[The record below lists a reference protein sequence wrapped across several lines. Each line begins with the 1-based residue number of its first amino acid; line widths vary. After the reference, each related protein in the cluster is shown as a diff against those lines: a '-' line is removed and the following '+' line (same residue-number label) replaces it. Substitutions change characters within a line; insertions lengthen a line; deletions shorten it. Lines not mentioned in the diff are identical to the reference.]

1 MNNSFLMLHEG
12 EHMTVKKAFERFIFK
27 KKIKN
32 LSPKTL
38 QTYDECIKPFMHYIG
53 EEIEEIDTD
62 LVLAYISTLYN
73 RSLATATR
81 ASYTRHI
88 KAFMR
93 WLKDCYNIPVA
104 LSEIEIPKA
113 DKKLVHI
120 LTQDDIRLLFTSV
133 KCESEWL
140 TERNC
145 AILSLMLDSGLRRN
159 EVVTLKWNNVF
170 FDENYVL
177 VCGKGSKERF
187 IPLGTFTKGLL
198 EKYRSLCPFI
208 NDYVFVG
215 RYGKPITDN
224 TIKLFVQKLKQSTG
238 LDFSAHKLRHNFA
251 TNYCIDSLEST
262 GQCDA
267 FTLQVLM
274 GHENVK
280 TTERYMHYATS
291 MLASRN
297 NHSHLDAL
305 FGV

>member
-1 MNNSFLMLHEG
+1 
-12 EHMTVKKAFERFIFK
+12 MTVEKAFERFIFK
-27 KKIKN
+27 KRIKN

-38 QTYDECIKPFMHYIG
+38 QTYEECVKPFMRYIG
-53 EEIEEIDTD
+53 ENLEVENINTD
-62 LVLAYISTLYN
+62 LVLSYISTLYD
-73 RSLATATR
+73 RKLATATR
-81 ASYTRHI
+81 ASYIRHI

-104 LSEIEIPKA
+104 LSEIEIPKT

-120 LTQDDIRLLFTSV
+120 LTQDDTRLLFSSV
-133 KCESEWL
+133 NCESEWL
-140 TERNC
+140 TERNR

-170 FDENYVL
+170 FDEQYAL

-187 IPLGTFTKGLL
+187 VPIGSVVKKFLQ
-198 EKYRSLCPFI
+198 EYRKLCPFVSE
-208 NDYVFVG
+208 YVFVG
-215 RYGKPITDN
+215 RYGMPITDN

-280 TTERYMHYATS
+280 TTEKYMHYATS
-291 MLASRN
+291 MIASRN
-297 NHSHLDAL
+297 NRSHLDS
-305 FGV
+305 FFNI